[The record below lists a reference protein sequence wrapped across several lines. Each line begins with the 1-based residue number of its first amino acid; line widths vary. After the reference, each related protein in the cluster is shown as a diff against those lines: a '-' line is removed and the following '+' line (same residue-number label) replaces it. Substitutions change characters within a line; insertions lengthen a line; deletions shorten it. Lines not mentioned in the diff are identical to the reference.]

1 MHARSVGITA
11 PITILR
17 SRNPCQG
24 YPSAEFDIDTL
35 YYQWVPFFLFFQ
47 VRGTLMNAT
56 KFTEN
61 AQLNEPME
69 GCCKK

>member
-1 MHARSVGITA
+1 MA

-35 YYQWVPFFLFFQ
+35 YYQWVPFFLLFQ
-47 VRGTLMNAT
+47 VIKVSQCPVPGPERAIG
-56 KFTEN
+56 KD
-61 AQLNEPME
+61 
-69 GCCKK
+69 